1 MLMRSQLANK
11 TNSSSKLKSWCS
23 HLGLALG
30 LSTSLLCAMAPTTAN
45 AANSGA
51 TSAQLTELAK
61 YAGIDKSL
69 LDSAITQATYQ
80 QKIIDA
86 MNRPYEAKPWY
97 MYRKLFITDSRIQGG
112 VDFYLKHEADLLRA
126 QQTLGVAPEV
136 ICAII
141 GVETFFGKNMGTWK
155 VLDALYTLGFHYPSR
170 ASYFSKEFA
179 NYVKLATREGW
190 GLTSV
195 KGSYAGAMGMGQ
207 FMPSSYLN
215 YAIDF
220 NGDQHV
226 NLFTD
231 TQDAIGSVA
240 NYFRAHGWILGA
252 GVMYPAHLNNLPQAQ
267 VNALLKKEWKL
278 TPMDLIEAGITT
290 KVNLSAN
297 QNIRLYAFE
306 LEDGTYDY
314 QVALNNFNTI
324 TKYNKSPLYARAV
337 YELSEAVATGY
348 QEAKLLQ
355 GQYVA
360 PSGKRP

>member
-1 MLMRSQLANK
+1 MQQEQHL
-11 TNSSSKLKSWCS
+11 TSSLVRKMQRFAVGCT
-23 HLGLALG
+23 
-30 LSTSLLCAMAPTTAN
+30 TSLVLTLGVATTTSVATAAPASPN
-45 AANSGA
+45 
-51 TSAQLTELAK
+51 LDELAQ

-80 QKIIDA
+80 QKIIDT
-86 MNRPYEAKPWY
+86 MNRPYESKPWY
-97 MYRKLFITDSRIQGG
+97 TYRKLFMTKQRIDAG
-112 VDFYLKHEADLLRA
+112 VEFYLQHEAELQRA
-126 QQTLGVAPEV
+126 HQELGVAPEIV
-136 ICAII
+136 CAII

-190 GLTSV
+190 GLTEI

-207 FMPSSYLN
+207 FMPSSYLS

-220 NGDQHV
+220 DGDQHV
-226 NLFTD
+226 NLFND

-240 NYFRAHGWILGA
+240 NYFRAHGWVDGG
-252 GVMYPAHLNNLPQAQ
+252 GVMYPAHVYGSNGHIVPKATID
-267 VNALLKKEWKL
+267 ALMKKEWNL
-278 TPMDLIEAGITT
+278 TPQDLVNAGIST
-290 KVNLSAN
+290 KVNLT
-297 QNIRLYAFE
+297 QDQKIRLYSYE

-314 QVALNNFNTI
+314 QVTLNNFYAI
-324 TKYNKSPLYARAV
+324 TRYNKSQLYARV
-337 YELSEAVATGY
+337 VFELSEAIAVGY

-360 PSGKRP
+360 PAGKRP